1 MAGPGSKS
9 KRHYKE
15 NLSKSFQEKKFLF
28 RNVKFELMRGRGV
41 MAGPGSCNSPRQTG
55 SDVCRP
61 GLAHRPILSKTKTK
75 TVTKARQRLTLC
87 KHILGLYFQISESKK
102 DRFVSAQTT
111 YNVHTPRQSL
121 YNTNNTKCVLLV
133 L

>member
-1 MAGPGSKS
+1 MIVRGVMAGPGSKS

-75 TVTKARQRLTLC
+75 TVTKTKTKTDFVQTYSWP
-87 KHILGLYFQISESKK
+87 IFPNLGIKEGLF
-102 DRFVSAQTT
+102 
-111 YNVHTPRQSL
+111 
-121 YNTNNTKCVLLV
+121 C
-133 L
+133 